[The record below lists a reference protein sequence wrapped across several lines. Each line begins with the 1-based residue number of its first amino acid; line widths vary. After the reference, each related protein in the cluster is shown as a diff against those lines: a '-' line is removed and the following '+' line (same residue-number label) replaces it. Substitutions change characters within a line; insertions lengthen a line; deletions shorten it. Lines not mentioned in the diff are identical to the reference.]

1 MKQRE
6 EFGEFLTSKNLTNK
20 GVEVGSFKGEFAR
33 TILEKWQGTLYMVDA
48 WYELEDYND
57 MSNIGLNQ
65 DAYLEAMRSINE
77 FRDRAYMLRCL
88 SKQAVDLFPDESLD
102 FVYIDANHEYSY
114 VVEDIKLWYPKVK
127 KGGIVAGHDYLDID
141 WYDDEYSEKDKN
153 KYMWG
158 DGQHFIGVF
167 GVNPA
172 VDEFCKENNIEFSLT
187 EEFSRTWYFEK

>member
-6 EFGEFLTSKNLTNK
+6 EFGEFLTSKNLIKK
-20 GVEVGSFKGEFAR
+20 GVEVGSFKGKFAR
-33 TILEKWQGTLYMVDA
+33 TILEKWEGVLYMVDP

-65 DAYLEAMRSINE
+65 DAYLEAMRSIND

-102 FVYIDANHEYSY
+102 FVYIDGNHEYSY
-114 VVEDIKLWYPKVK
+114 VVQDIKLWCPKVK

-141 WYDDEYSEKDKN
+141 WYDHEYSEKNKN

>member
-1 MKQRE
+1 MKDRN
-6 EFGEFLTSKNLTNK
+6 EFGEFLTSKNLINK

>member
-6 EFGEFLTSKNLTNK
+6 EFGEFLTSKNLIKK
-20 GVEVGSFKGEFAR
+20 GVEVGSFKGKFAR
-33 TILEKWQGTLYMVDA
+33 TILEKWEGVLYMVDP

-65 DAYLEAMRSINE
+65 DAYLEAMRSIND

-102 FVYIDANHEYSY
+102 FVYIDGNHEYSY
-114 VVEDIKLWYPKVK
+114 VVQDIKLWYPKVK

-141 WYDDEYSEKDKN
+141 WYDHEYSEKNKN

-158 DGQHFIGVF
+158 NGQHFIGVF

>member
-6 EFGEFLTSKNLTNK
+6 EFGEFLTSKNLIKK

-33 TILEKWQGTLYMVDA
+33 TILEKWEGVLYMVDP

-65 DAYLEAMRSINE
+65 DAYLEAMRSIND

-102 FVYIDANHEYSY
+102 FVYIDGNHEYSY
-114 VVEDIKLWYPKVK
+114 VVQDIKLWYPKVK

-141 WYDDEYSEKDKN
+141 WYDHEYSEKNKN

-158 DGQHFIGVF
+158 NGQHFIGVF

-172 VDEFCKENNIEFSLT
+172 VDEFCKENSIEFSLT

>member
-1 MKQRE
+1 MIHRN
-6 EFGEFLTSKNLTNK
+6 EFGEFLTSKNLINK

-65 DAYLEAMRSINE
+65 DAYVEAMRSINE

>member
-1 MKQRE
+1 MIHRN
-6 EFGEFLTSKNLTNK
+6 EFGEFLTSKNLINK

-57 MSNIGLNQ
+57 MSNIGHNQ

>member
-1 MKQRE
+1 MEKYMK
-6 EFGEFLTSKNLTNK
+6 LT
-20 GVEVGSFKGEFAR
+20 
-33 TILEKWQGTLYMVDA
+33 TIKRNNYLFEYSP
-48 WYELEDYND
+48 YELIEDTTNPSITYKK
-57 MSNIGLNQ
+57 
-65 DAYLEAMRSINE
+65 YLEPPITYE
-77 FRDRAYMLRCL
+77 G
-88 SKQAVDLFPDESLD
+88 
-102 FVYIDANHEYSY
+102 
-114 VVEDIKLWYPKVK
+114 DISSNAIGELVIYT
-127 KGGIVAGHDYLDID
+127 D

>member
-1 MKQRE
+1 MIHRN
-6 EFGEFLTSKNLTNK
+6 EFGEFLTSKNLINK
-20 GVEVGSFKGEFAR
+20 GVEVGSFKGDFAR

-65 DAYLEAMRSINE
+65 DAYVEAMRSINE

-172 VDEFCKENNIEFSLT
+172 VDEFCRENNIEFSLT

>member
-1 MKQRE
+1 MKDRN
-6 EFGEFLTSKNLTNK
+6 EFGEFLTFKKLINK

-172 VDEFCKENNIEFSLT
+172 VDEFCRENNIEFSLT

>member
-6 EFGEFLTSKNLTNK
+6 EFGEFLTSKNLIKK

-33 TILEKWQGTLYMVDA
+33 TILEKWEGVLYMVDP

-65 DAYLEAMRSINE
+65 DAYLEAMRSIND

-102 FVYIDANHEYSY
+102 FVYIDGNHEYSY
-114 VVEDIKLWYPKVK
+114 VVQDIKLWYPKVK

-141 WYDDEYSEKDKN
+141 WYDHEYSEKNKN

-158 DGQHFIGVF
+158 NGQHFIGVF

>member
-1 MKQRE
+1 MIHRN
-6 EFGEFLTSKNLTNK
+6 EFGEFLTSKNLINK

-65 DAYLEAMRSINE
+65 DAYVEAMRSINE
-77 FRDRAYMLRCL
+77 FRNRAYMLRCL

-153 KYMWG
+153 KYVWG

-172 VDEFCKENNIEFSLT
+172 VDEFCKENKIEFSLT

>member
-1 MKQRE
+1 MKDRN
-6 EFGEFLTSKNLTNK
+6 EFGEFLTFKKLINK

-88 SKQAVDLFPDESLD
+88 SNQAVDLFPDESLD

>member
-6 EFGEFLTSKNLTNK
+6 EFGEFLTSKNLINK

-33 TILEKWQGTLYMVDA
+33 TILEKWEGILYMVDP

-65 DAYLEAMRSINE
+65 DAYLEAMRSIND

-102 FVYIDANHEYSY
+102 FVYIDGNHEYSY
-114 VVEDIKLWYPKVK
+114 VVQDIKLWYPKVK

-172 VDEFCKENNIEFSLT
+172 VDEFCRENNIEFSLT

>member
-1 MKQRE
+1 MKDRN
-6 EFGEFLTSKNLTNK
+6 EFGEFLTFKKLINK

>member
-1 MKQRE
+1 MIHRN
-6 EFGEFLTSKNLTNK
+6 EFGEFLTSKNLINK

-65 DAYLEAMRSINE
+65 DAYVEAMRSINE

-172 VDEFCKENNIEFSLT
+172 VDEFCRENNIEFSLT

>member
-1 MKQRE
+1 MKDRN
-6 EFGEFLTSKNLTNK
+6 EFGEFLTSKNLINK

-172 VDEFCKENNIEFSLT
+172 VDEFCRENNIEFSLT

>member
-1 MKQRE
+1 MKDRN
-6 EFGEFLTSKNLTNK
+6 EFGEFLTSKNLKNK

-141 WYDDEYSEKDKN
+141 WYDNEYSEKDKN
-153 KYMWG
+153 KYVWG

-172 VDEFCKENNIEFSLT
+172 VDEFCRENNIEFSLT

>member
-1 MKQRE
+1 
-6 EFGEFLTSKNLTNK
+6 
-20 GVEVGSFKGEFAR
+20 
-33 TILEKWQGTLYMVDA
+33 MVDA

-172 VDEFCKENNIEFSLT
+172 VDEFCRENNIEFSLT

>member
-1 MKQRE
+1 MIHRN
-6 EFGEFLTSKNLTNK
+6 EFGEFLTSKNLINK

>member
-1 MKQRE
+1 MIHRN
-6 EFGEFLTSKNLTNK
+6 EFGEFLTSKNLINK

-65 DAYLEAMRSINE
+65 DAYVEAMRSINE
-77 FRDRAYMLRCL
+77 FRNRAYMLRCL

-172 VDEFCKENNIEFSLT
+172 VDEFCKENKIEFSLT

>member
-1 MKQRE
+1 MIHRN
-6 EFGEFLTSKNLTNK
+6 EFGEFLTSKNLINK

-172 VDEFCKENNIEFSLT
+172 VDEFCRENNIEFSLT

>member
-1 MKQRE
+1 MKDRN
-6 EFGEFLTSKNLTNK
+6 EFGEFLTSKNLINK
-20 GVEVGSFKGEFAR
+20 GVEVGSFKGKFAR

-48 WYELEDYND
+48 WYELDDYND

-65 DAYLEAMRSINE
+65 DDYLEAMRSINE

>member
-6 EFGEFLTSKNLTNK
+6 EFGEFLTSKNLIKK

-33 TILEKWQGTLYMVDA
+33 TILEKWEGVLYMVDP

-65 DAYLEAMRSINE
+65 DAYLEAMRSIND

-102 FVYIDANHEYSY
+102 FVYIDGNHEYSY
-114 VVEDIKLWYPKVK
+114 VVQDIKLWCPKVK

-141 WYDDEYSEKDKN
+141 WYDHEYSEKNKN